1 MGISRSVM
9 LKQDLKH
16 LDGEESVIELD
27 MDNDE
32 EIDEYPSDIF
42 TEHDV
47 LWSEND
53 EERWENGE
61 LYTSMPSQYSLD
73 SYLQH

>member
-1 MGISRSVM
+1 M
-9 LKQDLKH
+9 
-16 LDGEESVIELD
+16 VIENE
-27 MDNDE
+27 MDKDE

-42 TEHDV
+42 TVHDV
-47 LWSEND
+47 LWSEED